1 MEKPVLNT
9 KSPNVLTSGFMA
21 KEQKKQQAPAVSKE
35 FSEMLDYLMKKNR
48 KIIREL
54 SKH

>member
-9 KSPNVLTSGFMA
+9 KNVTVLGSDFMTKQA
-21 KEQKKQQAPAVSKE
+21 KKQSAPAVSRE
-35 FSEMLDYLMKKNR
+35 FTQMLDYLMKKNR

-54 SKH
+54 SKY

>member
-1 MEKPVLNT
+1 
-9 KSPNVLTSGFMA
+9 
-21 KEQKKQQAPAVSKE
+21 VSKE

-54 SKH
+54 SKS